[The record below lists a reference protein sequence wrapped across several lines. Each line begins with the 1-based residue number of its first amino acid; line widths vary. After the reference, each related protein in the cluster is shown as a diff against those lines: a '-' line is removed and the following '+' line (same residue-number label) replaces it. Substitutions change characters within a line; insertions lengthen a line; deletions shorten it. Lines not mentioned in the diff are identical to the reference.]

1 MADTST
7 TNPDDPNYQPQSRR
21 ERRELEERRA
31 AAEKAAQRADAQAEK
46 DASSEDTGVALHAEV
61 EAKQAAV
68 DRAQAQADARAAG
81 DAPSSS
87 DEGGILAG
95 MPSAVD
101 SPLEEEEKKVEQHET
116 EVAAD
121 DETAHISIDST
132 EAVNEQ
138 TQTEAKEHERS
149 LKAESQGSSEDSEHD
164 SDEESED
171 KKPAKRGLF
180 GRATK
185 EEKNR
190 LSFAQAREENRVNEW
205 AWSQVKDYGSIIL
218 YALIIAFVIK
228 TFLIR
233 GFYIPSGSMENT
245 LQVNDR
251 VFINVA
257 GSYFSEPKRGDVV
270 VFKDSQGWIP
280 TQQKGSNPIQS
291 GLSFVGIL
299 PDTSSNYLVKRV
311 IGVGGDHIVA
321 DGKGKITVNGVE
333 ITEPYLHPGSNPS
346 DIAFEVTVPEG
357 KYFMMGDHR
366 DRSGDSRFHLA
377 DNHAYIDK
385 SDIQG
390 VVFVIA
396 YPLNHFG
403 LLEDQ
408 SKVFEN
414 VPNAR

>member
-31 AAEKAAQRADAQAEK
+31 AAEKAAQHADAQAEK

-61 EAKQAAV
+61 EAKQAAA
-68 DRAQAQADARAAG
+68 DR
-81 DAPSSS
+81 
-87 DEGGILAG
+87 
-95 MPSAVD
+95 
-101 SPLEEEEKKVEQHET
+101 
-116 EVAAD
+116 
-121 DETAHISIDST
+121 
-132 EAVNEQ
+132 
-138 TQTEAKEHERS
+138 TQAKEHERS
-149 LKAESQGSSEDSEHD
+149 LKAESQGSSEDSDQDSKD
-164 SDEESED
+164 SDKGSED
-171 KKPAKRGLF
+171 KNSSKRSLF
-180 GRATK
+180 GRVKK
-185 EEKNR
+185 EEKDR
-190 LSFAQAREENRVNEW
+190 LTLAQAREENRVNEW
-205 AWSQVKDYGSIIL
+205 AWAQVKDYGSILL

-228 TFLIR
+228 TFLVR